1 MIRRRVLAPVLMVV
15 LIVAAFFAGYF
26 VGRPSPT
33 ARPCVTAVKTG
44 ASDAMTKC
52 RDALANAIHH

>member
-1 MIRRRVLAPVLMVV
+1 MIRRRVVTPVVMLL

-26 VGRPSPT
+26 VARPSPT

-44 ASDAMTKC
+44 AGDAVGKC

>member
-1 MIRRRVLAPVLMVV
+1 MLAPVLMVV